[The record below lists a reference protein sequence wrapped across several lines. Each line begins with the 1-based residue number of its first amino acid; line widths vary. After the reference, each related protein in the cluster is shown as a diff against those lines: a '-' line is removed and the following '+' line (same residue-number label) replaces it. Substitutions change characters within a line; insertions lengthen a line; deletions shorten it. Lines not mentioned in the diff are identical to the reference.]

1 MAKYD
6 KNNAEKWLNEH
17 HFGYYN
23 SEEDKGTGAEIIPS
37 VKPVFENWDDNID
50 WLDDDPVEQDREH
63 ANLYGGDR
71 EYCDECGRRLTM
83 GEWGGYCSH
92 CNPEYDTYEDEFIDD
107 DDSEWELVDRK
118 SVEDS
123 DGFVTEYSWY
133 KRGDEHVMVFGD
145 SDIYSPED
153 GDYDAEFDNEERA
166 REWFSNYEGFTDH
179 NEGIDKNRFDCL
191 EDECE
196 EEKPLNE
203 AKTYMGIPNTEYTS
217 HGEWADPEITIY
229 GKSFNYYD
237 VEDYLWGDYEEICA
251 EKGEHP
257 SDEGF
262 EAYCK
267 ENGET
272 RIDDFFTTYV
282 EGISAKEIIED
293 VKEYADNN
301 FGEIVKE
308 TDNSVDV
315 FFDDYGDSKADIF
328 IEDLEKSY
336 LGERGLIKCEKSS
349 HSIGDINDADDY
361 ENEVVVK
368 VTATPNSLSES
379 LDDAIKS
386 IQEAFDDEDGDKPYT
401 KSQIRDELKRETSN
415 WTKASD
421 EIYYG
426 FESEYEYAMTV
437 LKKHYNEV
445 SGEKVSDSRFNISF
459 SNPTKKLKEGYTHFK
474 FTSGSNPYIAKTE
487 QERDRLLKKYGDKV
501 TKKSDTE
508 YVVDDK
514 VEDKFVPMDESF
526 EGRFCIV
533 AKTKDGKTKFYKDG
547 AFIDD
552 YKNATI
558 FTDMDEARE
567 EWFDIDKSKF
577 KRVFIPNY
585 DENAFASLNEGIED
599 DLFRKASVA
608 YKNSDDDFFRSLSD
622 DELVILWTSCSIAD
636 MNPYG
641 APYDDEVYDAIAD
654 RPNKRDLFDRA
665 TETVVNKM
673 PMYNLTK
680 VYARYYKQEPNGL
693 SREQVSA
700 DVLKAIKNNNLC
712 ESKQLNEGPGA
723 GYTIDGDVT
732 IKQMELS
739 AISKIEQDNNS
750 FVTQYE
756 VTFNCE
762 GTGIVDDLEFESYYY
777 GDKIESANVTFDTI
791 TISLYIENNV
801 NDDIE
806 FIRNFVEDHREEI
819 QKGLIGYKF
828 SNSYSYGGGWVH
840 STYDGTLS
848 DGKELIDSSDTVYED
863 DWDYGVTRITATLSD
878 NDVISYIDRVV
889 TGDNVTSEYT
899 VYDRDWEPIDSF
911 FEQADAIKYAQE
923 NGYARVVREEF
934 IERANGD
941 QDFGDHETVWEND
954 DIEDFDESFKNIP
967 GGKTLIESLVKN
979 TLDTHPGINS
989 REIARKTFDKSYE
1002 KHNIS
1007 FKKWNSLIES
1017 VNKK

>member
-1 MAKYD
+1 MSKSN
-6 KNNAEKWLNEH
+6 KEKWLNEN

-23 SEEDKGTGAEIIPS
+23 SEDDKGTGAESIPS
-37 VKPVFENWDDNID
+37 VKQKFEAWDDDID
-50 WLDDDPVEQDREH
+50 WLTADPVEQDREH

-71 EYCDECGRRLTM
+71 EYCDNCGRRLTM
-83 GEWGGYCSH
+83 GMWGGYCKH
-92 CNPEYDTYEDEFIDD
+92 CNPDYEDYEDD
-107 DDSEWELVDRK
+107 DFGEDTSDWELVDRK
-118 SVEDS
+118 SVVDS
-123 DGFVTEYSWY
+123 DDFVTDYSWY
-133 KRGDEHVMVFGD
+133 KNKDGLHVMVFGD

-153 GDYDAEFDNEERA
+153 GDYDAEFDSEDRA
-166 REWFSNYEGFTDH
+166 REWFSSYEGFDSEDLG
-179 NEGIDKNRFDCL
+179 EGIDSARFDCL

-203 AKTYMGIPNTEYTS
+203 AKTYMGIPNTEYIF
-217 HGEWADPEITIY
+217 HGEWADPEVIIY

-237 VEDYLWGDYEEICA
+237 VEDYLWGDYEAICA
-251 EKGEHP
+251 ENGEHP

-267 ENGET
+267 KNGET
-272 RIDDFFTTYV
+272 LIDDFFTTYM
-282 EGISAKEIIED
+282 ECISAKEIIED

-301 FGEIVKE
+301 FGEIVEE
-308 TDNSVDV
+308 TDHSVDV

-368 VTATPNSLSES
+368 VTAIPNPLSES
-379 LDDAIKS
+379 LDDAI
-386 IQEAFDDEDGDKPYT
+386 QEAFDDEDEDKPYT
-401 KSQIRDELKRETSN
+401 KSQIRDELRRETQK
-415 WTKASD
+415 WTKKSD

-426 FESEYEYAMTV
+426 FKSEYDYALVV
-437 LKKHYNEV
+437 LKKHYKDVE
-445 SGEKVSDSRFNISF
+445 GEEKGDRFVIKF
-459 SNPTKKLKEGYTHFK
+459 SNPNRGLKEGWAHFE

-487 QERDRLLKKYGDKV
+487 EEKKRLCNKWGKDCEFKGNIDGNDYYVINDKSVETPFVDEIDEGKELNESFAHFETDKGTYYYIGDKYYF
-501 TKKSDTE
+501 E
-508 YVVDDK
+508 PNDK
-514 VEDKFVPMDESF
+514 PSSNKHLKFEISLRDYRSAYYDRKRNADGTDIISESSK
-526 EGRFCIV
+526 GRYCIV

-585 DENAFASLNEGIED
+585 DENAFASLN
-599 DLFRKASVA
+599 
-608 YKNSDDDFFRSLSD
+608 
-622 DELVILWTSCSIAD
+622 
-636 MNPYG
+636 
-641 APYDDEVYDAIAD
+641 
-654 RPNKRDLFDRA
+654 
-665 TETVVNKM
+665 
-673 PMYNLTK
+673 
-680 VYARYYKQEPNGL
+680 
-693 SREQVSA
+693 
-700 DVLKAIKNNNLC
+700 

-777 GDKIESANVTFDTI
+777 GDKIESADVTFDTI
-791 TISLYIENNV
+791 TISLYIEDNV

-806 FIRNFVEDHREEI
+806 FIRNFVEDHREDI

-828 SNSYSYGGGWVH
+828 SNSYSYGGGWLH

-863 DWDYGVTRITATLSD
+863 GWDYGVTRITATLSD

-889 TGDNVTSEYT
+889 TGDTVTSEYT